1 MVASPVCPEATPK
14 VLSEQM
20 GILDWAI
27 GAVLIA
33 AVVFLLWIAWRHGP

>member
-1 MVASPVCPEATPK
+1 MKASAVCPEARK

-27 GAVLIA
+27 GSVIIA
-33 AVVFLLWIAWRHGP
+33 AVVFLLWVAWRHGP